1 MSWLA
6 GRLQKIERHFSPII
20 HCTSIAKMNNETINC
35 FLCGGSHTLDVCPE
49 PAIKITWEEILGE
62 VNQED
67 REDEDFD
74 EVRMFLE
81 NTVHDLMII
90 AVSVRFCGGIPT
102 EGRHRHISRILGAV
116 RNHMRE
122 LREHVLQIEP
132 GKCLVQFIEEDEVE
146 RVMECPICYDEIEHP
161 RTAMLGCRHEFCRPC
176 LEQHIEKNKMTCPMC
191 RGEIQQ
197 ITIRRQEDYVAICEL
212 AARTSA
218 PVDAVDDDDDYIRT
232 NLYIIPPNYPIHHN
246 DIIYDIHNLENN

>member
-1 MSWLA
+1 M

-20 HCTSIAKMNNETINC
+20 HCTSFIKMNNETINC

-67 REDEDFD
+67 IEDEDFD

-81 NTVHDLMII
+81 NDVHDLMII
-90 AVSVRFCGGIPT
+90 AVSVRFCGGTPT
-102 EGRHRHISRILGAV
+102 EGRNRHITRILGAV

-122 LREHVLQIEP
+122 LREHVLRVEP
-132 GKCLVQFIEEDEVE
+132 GKCLVQLIEEEIDEH
-146 RVMECPICYDEIEHP
+146 MDCPICYEEIEHP

-176 LEQHIEKNKMTCPMC
+176 LEQHIEKNKMKCPMC
-191 RGEIQQ
+191 RGEIQK
-197 ITIRRQEDYVAICEL
+197 ITVRRQEDYLAICEL
-212 AARTSA
+212 AARTNA
-218 PVDAVDDDDDYIRT
+218 PVDDDIPT

-246 DIIYDIHNLENN
+246 DIHNLENN